1 MPKVVHYLSKDG
13 TDRFDRWFRRQTPEA
28 RARIQTRIDRMELG
42 NFGDHRSVGQGVSE
56 LRISFGAGYRLY
68 YGRDGEEIVVLLAG
82 GTKQR
87 QDRDIAEAR
96 ADWRAYKE
104 EKRDAGTGA

>member
-1 MPKVVHYLSKDG
+1 MPRVVHYLSEDG
-13 TDRFDRWFRRQTPEA
+13 TDRFDRWFRRQTAEA

-56 LRISFGAGYRLY
+56 IRIGFGPGYRLY
-68 YGRDGEEIVVLLAG
+68 YGRDGADLVVLRAG

-87 QDRDIAEAR
+87 QAKDIADAR
-96 ADWRAYKE
+96 EDWRAYKE